1 MPQWTVDSP
10 VNLGLDGVAA
20 LRVRLIS
27 GSVAVLSSDERP
39 CVDVASITGQS
50 LLVTHEA
57 GILTITYPDLTW
69 EGLRGWLRPEPHE
82 AAVTVTVPSGCPTQ
96 IGVVNAS
103 AAVAGISGRT
113 SVKSVSGNITLEG
126 LNGQVEAD
134 TVSGDVA
141 AQGLEGRVGFKSL
154 SGDLTVAGG
163 EFQRLDAKTVSGR
176 ITADLALNCDGRL
189 RVATLSGAV
198 TIRLPA
204 DADTRVDLR
213 STTGQVSSEFGGLG
227 SAARAGASTLT
238 GTLGAG
244 SGRVSVT
251 TMSGQVTLL
260 ERGHPSPSPGD
271 GRDETEGDER

>member
-10 VNLGLDGVAA
+10 VNLGLHGVAA

-27 GSVAVLSSDERP
+27 GSIAVLSSDERS
-39 CVDVASITGQS
+39 CVDVASVTGRS

-57 GILTITYPDLTW
+57 GILTITYPDLNW

-82 AAVTVTVPSGCPTQ
+82 AALTLTVPSGCPTQ

-103 AAVAGISGRT
+103 TAVAGICART
-113 SVKSVSGNITLEG
+113 SIKSVSGNITLEG
-126 LNGQVEAD
+126 LTGQVEAG

-141 AQGLEGRVGFKSL
+141 AQGLAGRVGFKSL

-163 EFQRLDAKTVSGR
+163 EFERFDAKTVSGKV
-176 ITADLALNCDGRL
+176 TADLALNCDGRL

-204 DADTRVDLR
+204 GSDTSVDLR
-213 STTGQVSSEFGGLG
+213 SATGQVSSEFGGLD
-227 SAARAGASTLT
+227 SATRPGASTLT

-244 SGRVSVT
+244 SGQVSVS

-260 ERGHPSPSPGD
+260 ERGSPGTPPGG
-271 GRDETEGDER
+271 GRDETERDER